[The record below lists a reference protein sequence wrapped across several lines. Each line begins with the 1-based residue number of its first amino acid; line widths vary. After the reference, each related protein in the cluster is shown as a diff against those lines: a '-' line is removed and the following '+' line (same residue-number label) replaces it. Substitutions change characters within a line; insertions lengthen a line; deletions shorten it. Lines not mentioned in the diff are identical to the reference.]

1 MGQNTSSALPRP
13 SDTTDGGTTA
23 TRYATFGHS
32 RRGQPPKMVLTVDSQ
47 RQSDEPYIIF
57 EQRRPIAEGQQLWV
71 NYGRDY
77 FFGQNGEP
85 IDRGF
90 DY

>member
-1 MGQNTSSALPRP
+1 
-13 SDTTDGGTTA
+13 
-23 TRYATFGHS
+23 
-32 RRGQPPKMVLTVDSQ
+32 MVLTVDSQ

-77 FFGQNGEP
+77 FLGQNGEP

>member
-1 MGQNTSSALPRP
+1 MFDAQDMTEALARYVNHSSHNGQ
-13 SDTTDGGTTA
+13 
-23 TRYATFGHS
+23 
-32 RRGQPPKMVLTVDSQ
+32 MVLTVDSQ

>member
-1 MGQNTSSALPRP
+1 MLAKCIVPNCASADVVANDKLMCWRM
-13 SDTTDGGTTA
+13 T
-23 TRYATFGHS
+23 
-32 RRGQPPKMVLTVDSQ
+32 
-47 RQSDEPYIIF
+47 